1 MGSLGL
7 RGLLGLWFFAVMV
20 FVGLLGLRGLL
31 GLWFFCCD
39 GGFVV
44 FLWWFAVD

>member
-20 FVGLLGLRGLL
+20 FVGLVVVQGLL
-31 GLWFFCCD
+31 RLWFFCCD